1 MEPIPLL
8 RHVLACVL
16 SVTHGRDL
24 SVTKHAGRDATSCLY
39 ATGLV
44 RAQDVVVANSGAHEN
59 DEAAISQ

>member
-1 MEPIPLL
+1 M
-8 RHVLACVL
+8 L